1 MGDKEPDEGRRLED
15 LTGEVRMAGTEM
27 RDPEARRGMSL
38 IAWGYSLLA
47 DFARK
52 RATGQENKG

>member
-1 MGDKEPDEGRRLED
+1 MGDKEPADGRRLED
-15 LTGEVRMAGTEM
+15 LTDEVRTAGTEM

-38 IAWGYSLLA
+38 IARGYSLLA

-52 RATGQENKG
+52 RSKGQEDKG